1 MHQVYSTCT
10 TTKTEGQSTWPHP
23 SCTPGSQKPWEEV
36 CGWAGGEA
44 AMLIA
49 TIHDQVA
56 PGPVPFKVWQ
66 RYLTHSA
73 TTGASWQGKH
83 KTGGKDGTRK
93 KFKDPE
99 QAYLSDFKAFG
110 STMIPA
116 ILQPALLQWATEHP
130 VQFKEDIALIGGL
143 GVLRKATPIASAP
156 SPSPTS
162 TRKQVVQAAKDC
174 AKKVRRWG
182 GVSVCSVAGVGV
194 HAGIYSGI
202 MAASTRRQCNVN
214 LR

>member
-1 MHQVYSTCT
+1 MHQVYVSLKPTA
-10 TTKTEGQSTWPHP
+10 TTKSEGPHL

-66 RYLTHSA
+66 QYLTHSA

-99 QAYLSDFKAFG
+99 QAYLSDFKAFR

-130 VQFKEDIALIGGL
+130 IQFKDIGLVGGM
-143 GVLRKATPIASAP
+143 GVLRKAHSPPTASAAP
-156 SPSPTS
+156 SQSPTS
-162 TRKQVVQAAKDC
+162 TRKQVVRAAKDC

-182 GVSVCSVAGVGV
+182 DVSVCIVLWLCVGMWEGG
-194 HAGIYSGI
+194 ALCGIHI
-202 MAASTRRQCNVN
+202 
-214 LR
+214 